1 MKKQVKTFY
10 NIEKDKKEPYTKVV
24 KREKISV
31 REIHDLEVTNIYWRD
46 PDGELWLNPDNP
58 MENSKNGFSVY
69 RQRKG
74 YLQPEEIRA
83 VREKTGISLN
93 KFAELIGIGKSSL
106 SQIENNLRVQ
116 SKEQDSLFK
125 LIKAEVARTGKLES
139 LTCHHVSS

>member
-10 NIEKDKKEPYTKVV
+10 NIEKDKKELYTKVV
-24 KREKISV
+24 KSEKISV
-31 REIHDLEVTNIYWRD
+31 REIHDLEVTNVYWRS

-58 MENSKNGFSVY
+58 MENSKNSFSVY

-106 SQIENNLRVQ
+106 SLIENNLRVQ

-125 LIKAEVARTGKLES
+125 LIKTEVARTGKLES
-139 LTCHHVSS
+139 LTCHRVSS